1 MAARNEYTETVRDLQ
16 ALIRKEND
24 AARREALG
32 NDLIRMSK
40 DLEEERAKVVH
51 IAVLSEKVA
60 GLTRLVW
67 GLLVVIVLE
76 VAYTA
81 MKH

>member
-32 NDLIRMSK
+32 NDLIRMAK

-51 IAVLSEKVA
+51 MAVLSEKVA